1 MPGFR
6 PRFFV
11 STQTAPALSGTAA
24 GAGGA
29 RLGAAPGAGADLP
42 GATPDTADA
51 YPDGFGAGA
60 ESGADLLGTE
70 VTLSDTDSHHALRV
84 LRLAVGDGCEVVVG
98 AAVYAALVV
107 AAVHPV
113 RVKLTAR
120 LEGAAAG
127 ARYRIQVGLVQ
138 ALARPA
144 ALDYVVEKGTE
155 VGAGFFLLVPASGS
169 PKGSDPSL
177 GGRLARWRRIAEE
190 AAKQSKH
197 VVVPEVEVAGSVV
210 EALTR
215 LGGASGGA
223 SHGAPSSAPVA
234 GLSDVGAADRTP
246 SAESPG
252 AALSLVLDPAAAE
265 GLAETLA
272 RRRSEVSR
280 ASESVTSQAPESV
293 ASQPVGAER
302 VALWVGPEGGW
313 SVAERAQFTAAGIAG
328 VRLGRGVLRTETAG
342 PVGVAVARLALGD
355 W

>member
-11 STQTAPALSGTAA
+11 PTQTPSALSGPAV
-24 GAGGA
+24 GASGGW
-29 RLGAAPGAGADLP
+29 LGVAPGAGADLP
-42 GATPDTADA
+42 GAISDAADVR
-51 YPDGFGAGA
+51 PDGSGTGV
-60 ESGADLLGTE
+60 EPGADLLGTE
-70 VTLSDTDSHHALRV
+70 VTLSDSDSHHALRV
-84 LRLAVGDGCEVVVG
+84 LRLAAGDGCEVVVG
-98 AAVYAALVV
+98 AAVYAASVV

-113 RVKLTAR
+113 RVKLIAC

-155 VGAGFFLLVPASGS
+155 VGAGFFLLVTASGS
-169 PKGSDPSL
+169 PKGSDPFR
-177 GGRLARWRRIAEE
+177 GGRLVRWRRIAEE

-197 VVVPEVEVAGSVV
+197 VVVPEVEVAGSVT
-210 EALTR
+210 EALDR
-215 LGGASGGA
+215 LGGASGAA
-223 SHGAPSSAPVA
+223 SHGTLSGAPGAGPSGAPGA
-234 GLSDVGAADRTP
+234 GLSGAGAAGRTP
-246 SAESPG
+246 SAESPEVT
-252 AALSLVLDPAAAE
+252 LSLVLDPAAPE

-280 ASESVTSQAPESV
+280 DPESVTSQP
-293 ASQPVGAER
+293 GGGER

-313 SVAERAQFTAAGIAG
+313 SAAEREQFTAAGIVG

-342 PVGVAVARLALGD
+342 PVGVAVARLVLGD

>member
-1 MPGFR
+1 LPGFR

-84 LRLAVGDGCEVVVG
+84 LRLAVGDECEVVVG
-98 AAVYAALVV
+98 AAVYAASVV

-113 RVKLTAR
+113 RVKLTTR
-120 LEGAAAG
+120 LAGAAAG

-155 VGAGFFLLVPASGS
+155 VGVSFFLLVPASGS
-169 PKGSDPSL
+169 PKGSDLSRE
-177 GGRLARWRRIAEE
+177 GRLTRWRRIAEE
-190 AAKQSKH
+190 AAKQSKQ
-197 VVVPEVEVAGSVV
+197 VVVPEVELAGSVA
-210 EALTR
+210 EALDR

-223 SHGAPSSAPVA
+223 NSGAPGGA
-234 GLSDVGAADRTP
+234 GVLDGPPGAGPSDAGAADRTP
-246 SAESPG
+246 SAQSPG
-252 AALSLVLDPAAAE
+252 AVLSLALDPGAAE

-272 RRRSEVSR
+272 RRRSEVS
-280 ASESVTSQAPESV
+280 QAPECV